1 MNNGKC
7 GSDNCKCL
15 SNRVHADSRKRVV
28 LVTGGFDPLHRGHVA
43 YFQAANAIGDVL
55 IVGLNSNEWL
65 ERKKGTK
72 FMDIEDRLAIVDALK
87 YVDGVIVFDDADNTA
102 IDAIMTC
109 LEEFPEDTIVFA
121 NGGDRTLDNIPE
133 MVVESDRVIFTFG
146 VGGED
151 KKNSSSWILNE
162 YKERVT
168 NGKDKE
174 NTGAEG

>member
-1 MNNGKC
+1 MNNGNC
-7 GSDNCKCL
+7 CSNSCKCVP
-15 SNRVHADSRKRVV
+15 SDIHANSRKRVV

-168 NGKDKE
+168 NDKKE
-174 NTGAEG
+174 EREA

>member
-1 MNNGKC
+1 MNNGNC
-7 GSDNCKCL
+7 CSNSCKCVP
-15 SNRVHADSRKRVV
+15 SDIHANSRKRVV
-28 LVTGGFDPLHRGHVA
+28 LVTGGFDPLHKGHVA

-109 LEEFPEDTIVFA
+109 LDEFPEDTIVFA

-168 NGKDKE
+168 NDKKE
-174 NTGAEG
+174 EREA

>member
-1 MNNGKC
+1 MGNGNC
-7 GSDNCKCL
+7 SSDNCKCV
-15 SNRVHADSRKRVV
+15 SNSVPASNGKRVV
-28 LVTGGFDPLHRGHVA
+28 LVTGGFDPLHKGHVA

-87 YVDGVIVFDDADNTA
+87 YVDGVVVFDDADNTA

-133 MVVESDRVIFTFG
+133 MVVESDRVIFVFG

-168 NGKDKE
+168 NGKDGKD
-174 NTGAEG
+174 T